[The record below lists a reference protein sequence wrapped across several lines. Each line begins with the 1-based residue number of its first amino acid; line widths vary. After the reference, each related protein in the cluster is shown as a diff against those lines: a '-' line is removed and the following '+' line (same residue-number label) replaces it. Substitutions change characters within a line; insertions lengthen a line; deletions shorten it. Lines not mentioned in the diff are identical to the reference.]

1 MAESGDAVPVP
12 QGVLCELGCR
22 PRTRESIF
30 TSLALRLGLSR
41 FDSSRW
47 SYNLQ
52 PFASALPPS
61 SPLPSPPHPPFLT
74 FHTYSP
80 RKIVPARSRMLDPA
94 SLLNSVP
101 VLSVCPSVCSTPS
114 PLPPLETSS
123 LASLNSTCKLLVRP
137 VYARHTVSTELSFS
151 ATLSFFF
158 LSLPFCLSP
167 WMIRVA
173 LNRICEPL
181 TRVWVP
187 R

>member
-61 SPLPSPPHPPFLT
+61 SPLPS
-74 FHTYSP
+74 SP
-80 RKIVPARSRMLDPA
+80 TLSHF
-94 SLLNSVP
+94 SH
-101 VLSVCPSVCSTPS
+101 VLSEEDCSSALAYARPRPAFLIVCPSCLSVRPS
-114 PLPPLETSS
+114 ARPPPPLPPLETSS

-167 WMIRVA
+167 WMIGDRHG
-173 LNRICEPL
+173 LF
-181 TRVWVP
+181 
-187 R
+187 